1 MLSDRFEYGD
11 WTLLCPVMLVPD
23 LPFKDFS
30 LLTSRPKGMCG
41 PYHCRRRVSEN
52 HPNIQSES
60 CQGASTFS
68 VPSRPVLGNIRKFRV
83 SYKNREIL
91 GKEFHRVKE
100 EESHPDKDNHFVPKP
115 RAIKKSSNNVP

>member
-1 MLSDRFEYGD
+1 MDDRPGSGYLE
-11 WTLLCPVMLVPD
+11 LCLCP
-23 LPFKDFS
+23 
-30 LLTSRPKGMCG
+30 
-41 PYHCRRRVSEN
+41 
-52 HPNIQSES
+52 QS
-60 CQGASTFS
+60 G
-68 VPSRPVLGNIRKFRV
+68 RPVLGNIRKFRV